1 MPVHAK
7 SVVPDAITP
16 EADVYE
22 APRVERVLTSDD
34 LVREV
39 QYAGGASTDLQVDG
53 GD

>member
-1 MPVHAK
+1 MDVKQVMPNAV
-7 SVVPDAITP
+7 TP

-39 QYAGGASTDLQVDG
+39 QYAGGASSDLQTDG
-53 GD
+53 GPG